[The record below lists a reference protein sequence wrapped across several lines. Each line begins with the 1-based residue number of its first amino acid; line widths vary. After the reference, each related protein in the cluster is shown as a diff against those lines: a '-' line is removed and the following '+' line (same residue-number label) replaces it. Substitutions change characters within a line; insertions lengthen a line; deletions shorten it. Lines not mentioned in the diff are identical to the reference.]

1 MDQVAPTQHAPPKS
15 RAFLS
20 ALVAITA
27 TGPLAVHIIL
37 PALPVLQEHFAVGP
51 ALAQAAL
58 SIALL
63 VMAGC
68 MLCYGPLSDRYG
80 RRAVLFGGLGLLGA
94 GSAVCAL
101 APTIEVLL
109 AGRMLQAAGAGVGMV
124 IARAIV
130 RDVYDLDSSA
140 TPLAYL
146 TVAYAV
152 VPALAPAIAGQIM
165 DHLGWRAVFGLAAI
179 AAVAILVWVAVAL
192 PETHAGRASRP
203 RGAYWR
209 GVRQLA
215 RSPRFWG
222 FALNGAGTTAA
233 FFAYVSA
240 TSFLM
245 KSTLGRPASEYGLY
259 FIMIA
264 GSYVLGN
271 LVAGR
276 LGARFRLET
285 YVIAG
290 TVAQLAMHALL
301 AIAIALLPL
310 SPLVMF
316 LPLAGA
322 TFFQGFSM
330 PNSMAAAISVDKTLA
345 GTASGVVG
353 FLQMTGGAAFSEI
366 VAAAADGT
374 AWPMVIATIGGTAF
388 ALLATMMGI
397 RASR

>member
-1 MDQVAPTQHAPPKS
+1 MTTAANIAPKQG

-20 ALVAITA
+20 GLAAITA
-27 TGPLAVHIIL
+27 TGPLAVHLIL
-37 PALPVLQEHFAVGP
+37 PVLPVLQEEFRVAAVV
-51 ALAQAAL
+51 AQSAL

-63 VMAGC
+63 VMAGG

-80 RRAVLFGGLGLLGA
+80 RRAVLFGGLALLAA
-94 GSAVCAL
+94 GSALCTV
-101 APTIEVLL
+101 APSIEILL

-124 IARAIV
+124 VARAIV
-130 RDVYDLDSSA
+130 RDVYDLDASA

-152 VPALAPAIAGQIM
+152 VPAVAPAIAGQVM
-165 DHLGWRAVFGLAAI
+165 DHFGWRAVFGF
-179 AAVAILVWVAVAL
+179 AAVASIAILAWTAFAL
-192 PETHAGRASRP
+192 PETHARRATRV

-209 GVRQLA
+209 GVRALA
-215 RSPRFWG
+215 RSRRFWG
-222 FALNGAGTTAA
+222 FALNSAGTTAA

-264 GSYVLGN
+264 GAYVLGN
-271 LVAGR
+271 LVSGR

-285 YVIAG
+285 YVIGG
-290 TVAQLAMHALL
+290 TIAQLALYFVMA
-301 AIAIALLPL
+301 AGIALLPL
-310 SPLVMF
+310 TPLVMF
-316 LPLAGA
+316 LPLAIT
-322 TFFQGFSM
+322 TFAQGFSM
-330 PNSMAAAISVDKTLA
+330 PNAMAAAISVDRSLA

-353 FLQMTGGAAFSEI
+353 FLQMIGGAAFSEI

-374 AWPMVIATIGGTAF
+374 PWPMVVATIGGTAF
-388 ALLATMMGI
+388 ALLTAMIGAKAG
-397 RASR
+397 R